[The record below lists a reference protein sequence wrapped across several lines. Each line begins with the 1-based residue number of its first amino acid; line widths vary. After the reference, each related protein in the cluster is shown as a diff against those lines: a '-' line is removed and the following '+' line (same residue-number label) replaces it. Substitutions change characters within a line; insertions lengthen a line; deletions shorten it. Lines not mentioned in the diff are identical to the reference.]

1 MGLDQWLFQ
10 QCASGQH
17 PPVLRFYTWSPPAI
31 SLGKNQHRWPQ
42 HWQQLVWQQQP
53 VALVRRPSGGRAVL
67 HQGDLTY
74 LLVVN
79 HQSGNRRQAYR
90 SLCEFL
96 IQGWRALGVTLDFGG
111 AGRSYLDQPNCFA
124 IATDADL
131 VLSEGT
137 KLIGSAQAWQGTT
150 VLQHGSMRLQPDP
163 ELYAQVF
170 GIDATGEDFAF
181 IEKITHEMVIQSLM
195 QAAEKCFQIQLCVQP
210 LSASEWD
217 AIATIAAGTP
227 LMARR
232 D

>member
-1 MGLDQWLFQ
+1 MALDQWLFE

-74 LLVVN
+74 LLVVD
-79 HQSGNRRQAYR
+79 QSGNRRQAYR

-96 IQGWRALGVTLDFGG
+96 IQGWQALGVTLDFGG
-111 AGRSYLDQPNCFA
+111 AGRGYLEQPNCFA

-131 VLSEGT
+131 VRPEGT
-137 KLIGSAQAWQGTT
+137 KLIGSAQAWRGTT
-150 VLQHGSMRLQPDP
+150 VLQHGSMRLQPDL

-170 GIDATGEDFAF
+170 GTDDARGDFAR
-181 IEKITHEMVIQSLM
+181 IEITPERVPDAGRRGVLSNSAMCS
-195 QAAEKCFQIQLCVQP
+195 AAV
-210 LSASEWD
+210 
-217 AIATIAAGTP
+217 G
-227 LMARR
+227 R
-232 D
+232 